1 MDYLGK
7 ETVRNRIKFR
17 VPDLEALSPNLLTD
31 SIRVDT
37 IYKYEYVDK
46 TKQTKIQLITKY
58 WGQKIALLLC
68 EK

>member
-1 MDYLGK
+1 MKPIRGYRGKKEMDYLGK

-46 TKQTKIQLITKY
+46 TI
-58 WGQKIALLLC
+58 
-68 EK
+68 